1 MSDTL
6 SLALRLAPRFPVFPC
21 AESKRPTCPR
31 GFLAASQDPEEIN
44 TLWRKHPGPLIGVP
58 MGERSGL
65 DALDIDPR
73 HDGLLWLAEAQD
85 SLPITRA
92 HTTRSGGKHFLFR
105 HAEGVRNSESKIAP
119 GVDVRGA
126 GGFVIW
132 WPANGCSVENGQT
145 LDAWPK
151 WLLKIL
157 IPPKKANLPPPPLP
171 ATKAEAN
178 TRAQIMITRAFD
190 RVKNAGPGQRHYEL
204 RAAAATLGGLSR
216 YLDKSESEVQRI
228 LVEMIMGTGASDR
241 ANAEKTAK
249 WAMEKGTKSPLMKG
263 AA

>member
-1 MSDTL
+1 MPDTL

-31 GFLAASQDPEEIN
+31 GFHAAAQDEPEIRR
-44 TLWRKHPGPLIGVP
+44 LWRDHNGPLLGVP
-58 MGERSGL
+58 MGARSGI

-73 HDGLLWLAEAQD
+73 HGGLDWLEEAKD
-85 SLPITRA
+85 SLPVTRT
-92 HTTRSGGKHFLFR
+92 HTTRSGGLHFLFR
-105 HAEGVRNSESKIAP
+105 HADGVKNSESKIAP
-119 GVDVRGA
+119 GVDTRGD
-126 GGFVIW
+126 GGYIIY
-132 WPANGCSVENGQT
+132 WPAHGCEVLNPQT
-145 LDAWPK
+145 VAEWPQ
-151 WLLKIL
+151 WLLRIL
-157 IPPKKANLPPPPLP
+157 CPPKKTNLPPPPLP

-216 YLDKSESEVQRI
+216 YLDKSESEVQRV